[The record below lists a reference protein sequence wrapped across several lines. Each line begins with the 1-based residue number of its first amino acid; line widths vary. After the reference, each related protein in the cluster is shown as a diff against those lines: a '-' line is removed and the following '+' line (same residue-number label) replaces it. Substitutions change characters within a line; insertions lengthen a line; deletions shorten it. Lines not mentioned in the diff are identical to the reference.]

1 MAQAVR
7 RLPLTAESRFR
18 AWVNPCGIFGT
29 KSVTVIGFSRS
40 FSVFPVNIIPSSL
53 SILIYHLG
61 DEQFVRYWQQFRD
74 VVTPHRSLQSTTQC
88 CERGG
93 KM

>member
-1 MAQAVR
+1 MAQAVS

-18 AWVNPCGIFGT
+18 AWVNPCGICGT
-29 KSVTVIGFSRS
+29 GTGFSPS
-40 FSVFPVNIIPSSL
+40 SSVFPVNIIPPSFSML
-53 SILIYHLG
+53 TYHPG
-61 DEQFVRYWQQFRD
+61 DEQCVRYWQQFRN
-74 VVTPHRSLQSTTQC
+74 VVSPHRSLQSTTQC